1 VAGLRW
7 LVIFLFW
14 AALDLSGPLLLVPME
29 AFEESDDAAHRSP
42 SRRRDRQPE
51 ARLSSPRAPE
61 ARQDAARRLRLVAA
75 ASVRPE
81 RGADSPRKLPPSDSA
96 PDSASDDH

>member
-51 ARLSSPRAPE
+51 ARLSSPRAAE
-61 ARQDAARRLRLVAA
+61 ARPDAARRLRLVAA

-81 RGADSPRKLPPSDSA
+81 RAADSPRKLPPSDSA